1 MTTEHSLAI
10 VNPSVSPAE
19 AVNAWKAYQ
28 EMKAALATDE
38 DKQVI
43 QGRTFLKKSYWRKVE
58 RFYSLNSECI
68 KEWSEDLHG
77 GRMFYAIYR
86 ASHPKTGLFADGDG
100 ADFAETVEDYH
111 NSRATAHTR
120 AKNRAI
126 SDLVGGGEVSAEEM
140 GGTNRQAATASNQPD
155 KTQHWC
161 EKHQMNWFKRGKM
174 PRYAHPQDGGW
185 CNEPD
190 EKPSQ
195 PIIEGKADVIEA
207 QRPPEMK
214 TLTDLY
220 HAARTLGFTKKSEVW
235 QALGI
240 SDDTQIGDIGQA
252 WEQLKPL
259 RRATGTAPATKQEDG
274 A

>member
-1 MTTEHSLAI
+1 MTTGNELAI

-19 AVNAWKAYQ
+19 AVNAWKVYQ

-68 KEWSEDLHG
+68 KEWTEDLPT

-100 ADFAETVEDYH
+100 ADFADSVEDYH

-140 GGTNRQAATASNQPD
+140 GGSGKRTAPQAEPD

-161 EKHQMNWFKRGKM
+161 AEHNMAFFKTANMRG
-174 PRYAHPQDGGW
+174 YAHKVEATGKW
-185 CNEPD
+185 CNESD
-190 EKPSQ
+190 QKPV
-195 PIIEGKADVIEA
+195 IEGKIEA
-207 QRPPEMK
+207 ERPADPK
-214 TLTDLY
+214 NLTELY
-220 HAARTLGFTKKSEVW
+220 SAARTLGFTKKSEVW
-235 QALGI
+235 TALGVA
-240 SDDTQIGDIGQA
+240 DETQIADIGKA
-252 WEQLKPL
+252 WEQLRPIQKTAP
-259 RRATGTAPATKQEDG
+259 ATGTAPEAKEAG
-274 A
+274 K